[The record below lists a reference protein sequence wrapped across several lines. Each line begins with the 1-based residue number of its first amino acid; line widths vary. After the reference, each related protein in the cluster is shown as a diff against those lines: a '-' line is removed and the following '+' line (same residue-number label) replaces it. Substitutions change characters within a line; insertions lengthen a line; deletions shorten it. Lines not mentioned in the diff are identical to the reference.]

1 MQISTPQ
8 HIISYHIILAH
19 SYKKKS
25 ITFKTHL
32 NTTLHIQPLYKPY
45 PTTPHSSPHPGIEP
59 GEDEDGEDA
68 VHDKIN
74 QDRGCVVYPYRS
86 SDEEA
91 LFMVL
96 DGHGEQGDRIS
107 EFVMRQVRKYFNFCF
122 ILSSILSF
130 LISHI
135 S

>member
-1 MQISTPQ
+1 MRAYLFTKLPAWYIF
-8 HIISYHIILAH
+8 I
-19 SYKKKS
+19 
-25 ITFKTHL
+25 
-32 NTTLHIQPLYKPY
+32 
-45 PTTPHSSPHPGIEP
+45 GIEP

-86 SDEEA
+86 SEEEA

-107 EFVMRQVRKYFNFCF
+107 EFVMRQVR
-122 ILSSILSF
+122 
-130 LISHI
+130 
-135 S
+135 

>member
-1 MQISTPQ
+1 MESIAVHNAYINKHTSYTHTYILTFIS
-8 HIISYHIILAH
+8 
-19 SYKKKS
+19 
-25 ITFKTHL
+25 HL
-32 NTTLHIQPLYKPY
+32 L
-45 PTTPHSSPHPGIEP
+45 GIEP

-86 SDEEA
+86 SEDEA

-107 EFVMRQVRKYFNFCF
+107 EFVMRQVTSMPKLIVYLIKY
-122 ILSSILSF
+122 S
-130 LISHI
+130 
-135 S
+135 

>member
-1 MQISTPQ
+1 MLVNYSHHTIKLNSKHFQ
-8 HIISYHIILAH
+8 H
-19 SYKKKS
+19 
-25 ITFKTHL
+25 
-32 NTTLHIQPLYKPY
+32 TL
-45 PTTPHSSPHPGIEP
+45 GIEP

-86 SDEEA
+86 SEDEA

-107 EFVMRQVRKYFNFCF
+107 EFVMRQVIQQIHYCEY
-122 ILSSILSF
+122 
-130 LISHI
+130 
-135 S
+135 

>member
-1 MQISTPQ
+1 M
-8 HIISYHIILAH
+8 L
-19 SYKKKS
+19 
-25 ITFKTHL
+25 
-32 NTTLHIQPLYKPY
+32 
-45 PTTPHSSPHPGIEP
+45 GIEP

-107 EFVMRQVRKYFNFCF
+107 EFVMRQVT
-122 ILSSILSF
+122 
-130 LISHI
+130 HI
-135 S
+135 SVLNVHDFSIMIPN

>member
-1 MQISTPQ
+1 MDYWRSEQEPDISSFLSPLFTG
-8 HIISYHIILAH
+8 
-19 SYKKKS
+19 
-25 ITFKTHL
+25 THL
-32 NTTLHIQPLYKPY
+32 FSYLL
-45 PTTPHSSPHPGIEP
+45 GIEP

-107 EFVMRQVRKYFNFCF
+107 EFVMRQVTHTSVLKC
-122 ILSSILSF
+122 L
-130 LISHI
+130 
-135 S
+135 

>member
-1 MQISTPQ
+1 M
-8 HIISYHIILAH
+8 L
-19 SYKKKS
+19 
-25 ITFKTHL
+25 
-32 NTTLHIQPLYKPY
+32 
-45 PTTPHSSPHPGIEP
+45 GIEP

-107 EFVMRQVRKYFNFCF
+107 EFVMRQVTYISVLK
-122 ILSSILSF
+122 
-130 LISHI
+130 LIRFVHLDFQLEV
-135 S
+135 

>member
-1 MQISTPQ
+1 M
-8 HIISYHIILAH
+8 HHNVC
-19 SYKKKS
+19 K
-25 ITFKTHL
+25 
-32 NTTLHIQPLYKPY
+32 
-45 PTTPHSSPHPGIEP
+45 GIEP

-86 SDEEA
+86 SEEEA

-107 EFVMRQVRKYFNFCF
+107 EFVMRQVRKYLHR
-122 ILSSILSF
+122 ILQLLSSLG
-130 LISHI
+130 
-135 S
+135 

>member
-1 MQISTPQ
+1 MYTHSVLVNYSHHTIKLNSKPFQ
-8 HIISYHIILAH
+8 H
-19 SYKKKS
+19 
-25 ITFKTHL
+25 
-32 NTTLHIQPLYKPY
+32 TL
-45 PTTPHSSPHPGIEP
+45 GIEP

-86 SDEEA
+86 SEDEA

-107 EFVMRQVRKYFNFCF
+107 EFVMRQVIQQIHYCEY
-122 ILSSILSF
+122 
-130 LISHI
+130 
-135 S
+135 

>member
-1 MQISTPQ
+1 MLVNYSHHTIKLNSKPFQ
-8 HIISYHIILAH
+8 H
-19 SYKKKS
+19 
-25 ITFKTHL
+25 
-32 NTTLHIQPLYKPY
+32 TL
-45 PTTPHSSPHPGIEP
+45 GIEP

-86 SDEEA
+86 SEDEA

-107 EFVMRQVRKYFNFCF
+107 EFVMRQVIQQIHYCEY
-122 ILSSILSF
+122 
-130 LISHI
+130 
-135 S
+135 

>member
-1 MQISTPQ
+1 MFT
-8 HIISYHIILAH
+8 
-19 SYKKKS
+19 
-25 ITFKTHL
+25 
-32 NTTLHIQPLYKPY
+32 
-45 PTTPHSSPHPGIEP
+45 SSHFSSHFLGIEP

-107 EFVMRQVRKYFNFCF
+107 EFVMRQVTH
-122 ILSSILSF
+122 LSILENQHYPLYS
-130 LISHI
+130 
-135 S
+135 

>member
-1 MQISTPQ
+1 MVRNHYFSSFFLL
-8 HIISYHIILAH
+8 SYGIHEFYLNSAILNYFLFCFIFLFFNIIL
-19 SYKKKS
+19 
-25 ITFKTHL
+25 
-32 NTTLHIQPLYKPY
+32 TLPSL
-45 PTTPHSSPHPGIEP
+45 GIEP

-86 SDEEA
+86 SEDEA

-107 EFVMRQVRKYFNFCF
+107 EFVMRQVHTYNKC
-122 ILSSILSF
+122 LSE
-130 LISHI
+130 
-135 S
+135 